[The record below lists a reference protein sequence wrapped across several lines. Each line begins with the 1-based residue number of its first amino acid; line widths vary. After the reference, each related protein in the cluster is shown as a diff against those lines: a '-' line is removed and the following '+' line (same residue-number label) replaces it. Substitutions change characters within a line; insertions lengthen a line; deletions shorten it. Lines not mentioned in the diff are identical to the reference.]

1 MTLAPAAI
9 PAQSALAIASLAVQG
24 FADVETLGGPRPTSL
39 YALTIALSGERKSS
53 CDGLLMAGLRQFEKE
68 QWKLHRSEL
77 ASWQNGH
84 ALWRL
89 ERERILAEAK
99 KGKGAKRAAAE
110 ADLVNLG
117 SEPAAPPAPDRT
129 VTEPTFEGL
138 TRKFAEGL
146 PTLGIFSDE
155 GGQFLGGFAMSSD
168 HRLKTLAALNDAW
181 QGNPIRRTR
190 AGEGSFT
197 LYGRR
202 LAMHLMVQ
210 PAAARAF
217 MADPITGDTGF
228 LPRFL
233 ICEPASTIGTR
244 LHALARTDGLAIE
257 RFGDRLASILQ
268 ASLPMDPETREL
280 TPRLLPLASGARRLL
295 VQFSDAVEAAQAP
308 KCEYAHI
315 TGYASKSAEQAARIA
330 GVLALWP
337 DLDAKEVS
345 DEQMACGVALAK
357 FYLSEAARLA
367 DASKISVEIEQAER
381 LRNLADGHL
390 GALRDRAVRS
400 RPARADPLTARDPV
414 CKGCPRAS
422 REARLA
428 RSAARRHDGARCW
441 PQGSVPHREDAP
453 WTLTHGPR
461 WPQSARR
468 PVLFVLAVLL
478 QFVRRTRIPRVAAIR
493 HLTSHAALFVLIV
506 LFHPH

>member
-1 MTLAPAAI
+1 MTAHAEEASFAPEPPQLLLRAIPAGEPYPVSALGPLAAAVEAVQGTTLAPAAI
-9 PAQSALAIASLAVQG
+9 PAQSALAIASLAVQEV
-24 FADVETLGGPRPTSL
+24 ADVETLGGPRPTSL

-53 CDGLLMAGLRQFEKE
+53 CDGLLMARLRRFEQE
-68 QWKLHRSEL
+68 QWKLHRSEF
-77 ASWQNGH
+77 ASWQNAH

-89 ERERILAEAK
+89 ERERILAEVK

-110 ADLVNLG
+110 ADLVTLG

-146 PTLGIFSDE
+146 PTLGVFSDE

-181 QGNPIRRTR
+181 QGNPIRGTR

-217 MADPITGDTGF
+217 MADPMAGDTGF

-244 LHALARTDGLAIE
+244 LHALARTDGVAIE
-257 RFGDRLASILQ
+257 RFGDRLASILH
-268 ASLPMDPETREL
+268 ARLPMDPETREL

-308 KCEYAHI
+308 RCEYAHI

-330 GVLALWP
+330 GVLTLWHN
-337 DLDAKEVS
+337 LDAAEVG
-345 DEQMACGVALAK
+345 DEGMARGIALAK
-357 FYLSEAARLA
+357 FYLSKAARLA
-367 DASKISVEIEQAER
+367 DAAQASAEIERAER
-381 LRNLADGHL
+381 LRVWLLNSWEHPEILPADVLQRAPIRSLRENPAAKAAL
-390 GALRDRAVRS
+390 GL
-400 RPARADPLTARDPV
+400 LE
-414 CKGCPRAS
+414 KHGWL
-422 REARLA
+422 ARLPEGTMV
-428 RSAARRHDGARCW
+428 RGAARKEAFHIVRT
-441 PQGSVPHREDAP
+441 PHG
-453 WTLTHGPR
+453 L
-461 WPQSARR
+461 
-468 PVLFVLAVLL
+468 
-478 QFVRRTRIPRVAAIR
+478 
-493 HLTSHAALFVLIV
+493 
-506 LFHPH
+506 